1 MKKIIIAAVAFVASC
16 ATSAAQI
23 YLWNDGKITKGYE
36 TPNYVDSLTFEHIER
51 WYEVWYGPDDIRKEL
66 SEWNEM
72 YLWKNKQNLY
82 TAWPDSV
89 SFSYINLDKYSTPTT
104 NDLIDKYESAYDP
117 MHWYDWNGFQYNPL
131 NVISGIMTNDFYVG
145 GAFKNDMQNWN
156 KMAGLSADASNN
168 LSSVWEISYEGIMR
182 ANAIERLVDDEDYE
196 LTDDERMLYKAEA
209 NFLRNFYYSIIW
221 KWWGNVPYSTT
232 ATSYETLYTSPQ
244 CDATTVGDN
253 IAADLETIIESD
265 VLPMRWENAKS
276 GRISKAAAI
285 MLYTDVIMYNTASEK
300 FAENKKKAKDY
311 LLQIVN
317 SGEYSLNPDYA
328 ALWEESGEWC
338 AESILEVNYDDN
350 DNKRGWIT
358 PLAKG
363 GTILPTFISP
373 SGWPG
378 GDGWNRGAD
387 GWGFFPMRTSTLHM
401 YKLSDARRDAT
412 CWDVR
417 GVEYSERYQDT
428 HIWLKKYRPQ
438 SANNADAVMDN
449 LMNYNNNLRI
459 YRYAETLLWL
469 SELTEDAKYM
479 NMVRKRAGLADT
491 EYSLEAVIEER
502 HLEFVGENKRYWD
515 LVRTGMAAKELKAN
529 VDNID
534 DREYDWTELDKY
546 LLIPESAMETA
557 KRYGNALK
565 QNNPC
570 PYDMSKIL
578 DGSSFKVTK
587 DNSIITLS
595 ADCSPLN
602 ERYYIVD
609 EDGDET
615 PINDGKYI
623 CPEAGKYTF
632 KLYANY
638 RDMINSEDYVER
650 SIEITNADIEA
661 DAIYAK
667 DYKGV
672 IEVSKKYNR
681 ITAECSNESVTV
693 ELYMDDYNYGSSLTL
708 SKGDYIVKAY
718 VRSSKGIISK
728 DYIEYK
734 FTVSEE
740 DLLGENIN
748 RYMDRLANKTW
759 RIDYQEYGHLG
770 CGPSGTDGT
779 DWWSAEANIKADY
792 GVYDDRITFER
803 GDQFDEGAFTYDP
816 GEGGTV
822 YVNYGCKDELFAEA
836 INNSNTYNEDVMVD
850 VSKQISTFA
859 IVTGLYRGE
868 THLYLQLAPKTLMPY
883 ISGDEAYNNP
893 LYRIESLTNQ
903 RLVLVCDYGEIAWRM
918 VFTSEEPEEEIEW
931 DYDSSDNL

>member
-23 YLWNDGKITKGYE
+23 YLWNGGEIEKGFE
-36 TPNYVDSLTFEHIER
+36 TPNYIDSLTFEHKEK
-51 WYEVWYGPDDIRKEL
+51 WYETWYGPDDIRKVL

-72 YLWKNKQNLY
+72 YLWKNNSILF
-82 TAWPDSV
+82 TSWPDSV
-89 SFSYINLDKYSTPTT
+89 SFSYIDLDKYSTPTT
-104 NDLIDKYESAYDP
+104 SDLVNKYESVYDP
-117 MHWYDWNGFQYNPL
+117 MYWYDWNGFQYNPL

-145 GAFKNDMQNWN
+145 GAFKNDMRDWN
-156 KMAGLSADASNN
+156 KMAGLSADAVNN
-168 LSSVWEISYEGIMR
+168 ISSVWDISYEGIMR
-182 ANAIERLVDDEDYE
+182 ANVIERLVDDEDYE

-221 KWWGNVPYSTT
+221 KWWGNIPYSKT
-232 ATSYETLYTSPQ
+232 ATSNETLYNAPQ

-285 MLYTDVIMYNTASEK
+285 MLYTDVIMYNTASDN
-300 FAENKKKAKDY
+300 FADNKKKAKDY

-338 AESILEVNYDDN
+338 AESIFEVNYDDN
-350 DNKRGWIT
+350 NERGWGS

-363 GTILPTFISP
+363 GTVLPKLISP
-373 SGWPG
+373 TDIGYY
-378 GDGWNRGAD
+378 AD
-387 GWGFFPMRTSTLHM
+387 SGWGFFPMRVSTLNM

-412 CWDVR
+412 CWDVQ
-417 GVEYSERYQDT
+417 GVEYQERYQDT
-428 HIWLKKYRPQ
+428 HVWLKKYRAQ
-438 SANNADAVMDN
+438 SANNVCTRGDSE
-449 LMNYNNNLRI
+449 MNYNNNLRI

-469 SELTEDAKYM
+469 SELTGDAKYM
-479 NMVRKRAGLADT
+479 NMVRNRAGLADT

-515 LVRTGMAAKELKAN
+515 LIRTGMAATELKAN
-529 VDNID
+529 VDDID
-534 DREYDWTELDKY
+534 DREYDWTEQDNKY

-557 KRYGNALK
+557 KIYGNPLK

-578 DGSSFKVTK
+578 EGSSFNVTK
-587 DNSIITLS
+587 DNSLIILS

-609 EDGDET
+609 KDGNET
-615 PINDGKYI
+615 LVADGQYL

-632 KLYANY
+632 RLYANY
-638 RDMINSEDYVER
+638 RDIINSEDYVER
-650 SIEITNADIEA
+650 SIVLSEADIEA

-667 DYKGV
+667 DYEDV
-672 IEVSKKYNR
+672 IKVSKKYNQ
-681 ITAECSNESVTV
+681 ITAECSDESVTV
-693 ELYMDDYNYGSSLTL
+693 MLYKDDYDYDYGSSLTL
-708 SKGDYIVKAY
+708 SRGEHTIKVY
-718 VRSSKGIISK
+718 VSSSKGVVSK
-728 DYIEYK
+728 DYLEYE

-740 DLLGENIN
+740 DLLADDID

-759 RIDYQEYGHLG
+759 RIDNQEYGHLG
-770 CGPSGTDGT
+770 CGPSGTDGME
-779 DWWSAEANIKADY
+779 WWSAEDNDKADY

-816 GEGGTV
+816 GAGGTV
-822 YVNYGCKDELFAEA
+822 YVNHGCQDALFAEA
-836 INNSNTYNEDVMVD
+836 TMNGTAYEDVMVE
-850 VSKQISTFA
+850 VEKQTSTFA

-868 THLYLQLAPKTLMPY
+868 THLYLQLAPNTLMPY

-903 RLVLVCDYGEIAWRM
+903 RLELVCDYGEIAWRM

-931 DYDSSDNL
+931 GLR